1 MMTIA
6 LINKPLRHSVLD
18 TESSLSK
25 KSTRF
30 ARYWIPACAGMTI
43 VENQYNKGC
52 IEGNNE

>member
-43 VENQYNKGC
+43 VGNQYNKGC
-52 IEGNNE
+52 IESNNE